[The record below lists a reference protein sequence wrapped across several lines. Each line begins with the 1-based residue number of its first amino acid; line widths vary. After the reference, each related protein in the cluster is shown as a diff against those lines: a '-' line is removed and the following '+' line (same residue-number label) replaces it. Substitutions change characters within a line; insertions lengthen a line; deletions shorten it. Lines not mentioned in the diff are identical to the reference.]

1 MDAQGPLC
9 FYLLKVW
16 KCLLFSHVQL
26 FATPR
31 TVAQDSPLSTEFSRQ
46 EYWSGPFPSPEDP
59 PDLGMKLKSPESQ
72 ADSLLSEPPG
82 KFPRRLLNNSNVI
95 NKKFEV

>member
-16 KCLLFSHVQL
+16 KCSLLSHVQL
-26 FATPR
+26 FATPQ
-31 TVAQDSPLSTEFSRQ
+31 TVAQDSPLSTEFSRH
-46 EYWSGPFPSPEDP
+46 EYWSGPFPSPEDL
-59 PDLGMKLKSPESQ
+59 PDLGMKLRSLALQ
-72 ADSLLSEPPG
+72 ADCLLSEPPG

-95 NKKFEV
+95 NKNFEV